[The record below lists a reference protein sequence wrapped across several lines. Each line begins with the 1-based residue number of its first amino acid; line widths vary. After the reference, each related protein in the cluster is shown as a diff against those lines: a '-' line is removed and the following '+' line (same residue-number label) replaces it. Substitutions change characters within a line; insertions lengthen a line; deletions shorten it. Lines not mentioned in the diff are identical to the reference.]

1 MYIHH
6 RSLSSPASARDGGE
20 EKINKKKDFSLVS
33 LSSLDDRWEELQ
45 TERVW
50 LLCCCCLFFPLLFSF
65 FYSLERLYF
74 ITTQT
79 SRVECVGMGQTFSSA
94 VLSHTLLRLVLSVGG
109 RHCLSRNCKYIC
121 EFRAVA
127 VDVVDDRRLEFLQT
141 TSKEDWEGAQRLFVG
156 VLIDQHTHLLW
167 WNTSSVISNPINE
180 SDASLATRHL
190 FKTSLLKSRL
200 IASCVVSYYIIGWIP
215 GAIECSVKM
224 TYMLKRWKSDKDDEI
239 LSVTSQTGELFPI
252 LIDCVLMLFFLFHFL
267 WFSFG
272 GELGGRNA
280 QS

>member
-1 MYIHH
+1 MLAWARRFQAQCSHIV
-6 RSLSSPASARDGGE
+6 LSS
-20 EKINKKKDFSLVS
+20 V
-33 LSSLDDRWEELQ
+33 
-45 TERVW
+45 
-50 LLCCCCLFFPLLFSF
+50 LCYRS
-65 FYSLERLYF
+65 
-74 ITTQT
+74 
-79 SRVECVGMGQTFSSA
+79 G
-94 VLSHTLLRLVLSVGG
+94 GG

-200 IASCVVSYYIIGWIP
+200 IASCVVSYYIVGWIP

-224 TYMLKRWKSDKDDEI
+224 TYMLKRWISDKDDEI

-252 LIDCVLMLFFLFHFL
+252 LIDCVLMLYFFFISSGFL
-267 WFSFG
+267 SVGSWEGGMPSHKSFDSHCPHCFRTILDKRFS
-272 GELGGRNA
+272 
-280 QS
+280 

>member
-1 MYIHH
+1 M
-6 RSLSSPASARDGGE
+6 RRVADRASLT
-20 EKINKKKDFSLVS
+20 SL
-33 LSSLDDRWEELQ
+33 
-45 TERVW
+45 
-50 LLCCCCLFFPLLFSF
+50 LLLPLFPPSF
-65 FYSLERLYF
+65 FVFLLSRASILYYYTNQQGWMCWHGPDVFKRSALTYSPPSCAIGR
-74 ITTQT
+74 
-79 SRVECVGMGQTFSSA
+79 G
-94 VLSHTLLRLVLSVGG
+94 GG